1 MTLLIL
7 QINIEFI
14 VKIMMIDSLFKEMNV
29 IGMKIVNII
38 VKIGIVLMELDIC
51 ISKIDKLNDIWVLM
65 DLLFM
70 VCQIIHHQE
79 LDGF

>member
-14 VKIMMIDSLFKEMNV
+14 VKIMKINTLFKEMNV

-38 VKIGIVLMELDIC
+38 VKIGIVLMEMDI
-51 ISKIDKLNDIWVLM
+51 
-65 DLLFM
+65 
-70 VCQIIHHQE
+70 
-79 LDGF
+79 